1 MDWPGYALLGMA
13 GALALT
19 TPVLTRALREVRL
32 SRAGLSNV
40 EQMTDEDMLLHMAR
54 LFGALGY
61 RVYRAPASEP
71 AFDLILADGLGQ
83 RRGVVVRYWRERVD
97 APAVQATVEAVGH
110 IENAEPMM
118 VSIAGYTAQA
128 KKAAAETGT
137 ILWALAELTIAL
149 GRVRQ
154 SAVAYPE
161 LPVLHDGQGGND
173 QVAVP
178 LRAALQSA
186 KTPREEAA
194 ASGVPYVP
202 PRRRPERN
210 RRGDVW
216 QEPGTAPHC
225 PRCGRRMVVRRSAE
239 GEYWGCPT
247 FPRCLGTRQKR

>member
-1 MDWPGYALLGMA
+1 MEWPGYALLGMA

-19 TPVLTRALREVRL
+19 APVLTRALREVRL

-40 EQMTDEDMLLHMAR
+40 DKMADADMVLHMAR

-71 AFDLILADGLGQ
+71 AFDLILVDGLGQ
-83 RRGVVVRYWRERVD
+83 RRGVVVRHWRERVD
-97 APAVQATVEAVGH
+97 APAVQAAAEAAGRIDH
-110 IENAEPMM
+110 AEPMI
-118 VSIAGYTAQA
+118 VSVAGYTLQA
-128 KKAAAETGT
+128 KQAAVATGT
-137 ILWALAELTIAL
+137 ILWALAELTEAI

-161 LPVLHDGQGGND
+161 LPALNDGQGGND

-178 LRAALQSA
+178 LRAVLQA
-186 KTPREEAA
+186 PPREAPPSA
-194 ASGVPYVP
+194 GVPYVP

-210 RRGDVW
+210 RPGDSWV
-216 QEPGTAPHC
+216 EPGTAPRC